1 MPPPTPTTAAT
12 TNNTQAFEDF
22 LLARGYVPAA
32 GKKVLDEEAEALGEM
47 KKCPY
52 CAELVKRDAIKCRY
66 CGSELPVA
74 APKKK

>member
-1 MPPPTPTTAAT
+1 LLAFLLSPVIGAIIVAAT
-12 TNNTQAFEDF
+12 REN
-22 LLARGYVPAA
+22 
-32 GKKVLDEEAEALGEM
+32 KKVLAEEAEALGEM